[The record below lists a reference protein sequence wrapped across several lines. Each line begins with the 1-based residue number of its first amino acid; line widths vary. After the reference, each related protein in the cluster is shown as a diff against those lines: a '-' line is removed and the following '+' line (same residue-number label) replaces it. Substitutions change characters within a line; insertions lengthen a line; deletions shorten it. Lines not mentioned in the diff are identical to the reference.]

1 MTVIRAIADAAAAM
15 RIPAAIDVTTDA
27 EVSA

>member
-15 RIPAAIDVTTDA
+15 RIPGAIAVTT
-27 EVSA
+27 EVGVSA